1 MYLLCR
7 AQRDTEQ
14 VSVENRSASVER
26 PSGSGPASI
35 GSVEDPL
42 ASEATLTSAPSGKT
56 PPPKTGCWGKRVPVK
71 VPM

>member
-1 MYLLCR
+1 M
-7 AQRDTEQ
+7 
-14 VSVENRSASVER
+14 ER
-26 PSGSGPASI
+26 PSGSGPASV

-42 ASEATLTSAPSGKT
+42 ASEATLTSASSGKT